1 MLAVVREALPV
12 WDPDDGLDAF
22 AALMNEGFR
31 TAAEVNFT
39 FAPH

>member
-1 MLAVVREALPV
+1 MLAVVRVAFLV

-22 AALMNEGFR
+22 ADLMNEGFR
-31 TAAEVNFT
+31 TAADVNFT